1 MIKKLY
7 PHWLRAI
14 HVREDMVWITIKN
27 APGGAWENILTAA
40 GAGLLLGSPRD
51 GWLRA
56 AVSASDAE
64 QIAKMC
70 EVSALPDIRVL
81 EIYGT
86 DMREM
91 GLPILRT
98 LPMLALVGVFI
109 TGNSVYRDRDFHT
122 YNTELEDIAEILV
135 EEAAYEGYATFWNG
149 NVLTEITSGELEA
162 YVVEE
167 WEYGTMNEWLQR
179 KDHLD
184 RTPWGRVFAL
194 YRAQDWREGEPGYD
208 NEKLVYA
215 SDSFYVV
222 VYDSDE
228 EYREAI
234 GWY

>member
-27 APGGAWENILTAA
+27 APGGAWEKILTAA
-40 GAGLLLGSPRD
+40 GTGLLLGSPRD

-81 EIYGT
+81 DIYGT

-98 LPMLALVGVFI
+98 LEESGAQILGVSLSTQRMSAALRGNLPAIDWLSSRFPM
-109 TGNSVYRDRDFHT
+109 
-122 YNTELEDIAEILV
+122 EL
-135 EEAAYEGYATFWNG
+135 
-149 NVLTEITSGELEA
+149 
-162 YVVEE
+162 
-167 WEYGTMNEWLQR
+167 
-179 KDHLD
+179 
-184 RTPWGRVFAL
+184 
-194 YRAQDWREGEPGYD
+194 
-208 NEKLVYA
+208 
-215 SDSFYVV
+215 
-222 VYDSDE
+222 
-228 EYREAI
+228 
-234 GWY
+234 